1 MKRVNKNKIYNF
13 IGRAVVYSSLYI
25 ATVAF
30 SVWGF
35 LQGTTYQEGKM
46 IYLLLTIAI
55 ICVIVYY
62 KMTGSL
68 LATVLYGIYA
78 ISIIYVTSLLL
89 VQTT

>member
-1 MKRVNKNKIYNF
+1 
-13 IGRAVVYSSLYI
+13 
-25 ATVAF
+25 
-30 SVWGF
+30 
-35 LQGTTYQEGKM
+35 M
-46 IYLLLTIAI
+46 IYLLLAIAI

-89 VQTT
+89 V